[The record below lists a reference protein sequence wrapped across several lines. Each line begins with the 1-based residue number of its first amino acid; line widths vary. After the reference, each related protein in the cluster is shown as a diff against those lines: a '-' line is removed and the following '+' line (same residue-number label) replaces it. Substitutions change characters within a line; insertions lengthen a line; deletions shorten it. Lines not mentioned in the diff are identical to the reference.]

1 MNLVC
6 ECRFLSTIPAGWI
19 LPKLL
24 DPNLK
29 ERIILNLQWIV
40 DLGHYKVLEWEKNL
54 LETGVK
60 KVDWPKNRTVIKT
73 HIFDPIIMKL
83 GEKKS
88 YE

>member
-6 ECRFLSTIPAGWI
+6 ECRCLSTIPAGWI

-40 DLGHYKVLEWEKNL
+40 DLGHYKVLEWK
-54 LETGVK
+54 
-60 KVDWPKNRTVIKT
+60 
-73 HIFDPIIMKL
+73 
-83 GEKKS
+83 KKS
-88 YE
+88 LRDW